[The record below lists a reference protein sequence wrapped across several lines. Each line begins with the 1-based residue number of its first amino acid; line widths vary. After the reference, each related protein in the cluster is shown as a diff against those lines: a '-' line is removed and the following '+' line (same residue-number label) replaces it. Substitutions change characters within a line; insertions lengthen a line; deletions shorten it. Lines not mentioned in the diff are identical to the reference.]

1 MEKTTSKIMTVN
13 LTSSFAIGC
22 EKLVRI
28 QVVHWLTVVY
38 AVLNLVWGCER
49 GSKELNKYIN

>member
-49 GSKELNKYIN
+49 GSK